1 MGKAGGLRSFWNEK
15 ALAAGVYLG
24 LVPCCSGRQGTHAYT
39 LGKNAKV
46 KGLACIYRGAA
57 VLYVST
63 QAPSKDLFWLLIAFF
78 RLRSP
83 AAIPELRM
91 RCLSDGRKGSSLST
105 ASSSTGLGVLPLCC
119 EVPLPKAL
127 FG

>member
-24 LVPCCSGRQGTHAYT
+24 LMPCCSGRQGTHAYT

-63 QAPSKDLFWLLIAFF
+63 QGAKHQVRIYSGCLLLF
-78 RLRSP
+78 
-83 AAIPELRM
+83 
-91 RCLSDGRKGSSLST
+91 
-105 ASSSTGLGVLPLCC
+105 
-119 EVPLPKAL
+119 